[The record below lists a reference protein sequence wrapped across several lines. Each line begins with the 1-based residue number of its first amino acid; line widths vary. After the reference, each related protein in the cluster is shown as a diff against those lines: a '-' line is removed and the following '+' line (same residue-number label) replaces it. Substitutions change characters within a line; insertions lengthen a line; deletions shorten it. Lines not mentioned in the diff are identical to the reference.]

1 MTKNPWIAAVLN
13 FFFPGAG
20 YLYTGRRRAL
30 GAVFLLGAIGL
41 TVVEQSAAIF
51 PVLGIDAAGLQTA
64 APEVYSLLF
73 ATVFL
78 MNTAF
83 AVDAWQEARGL
94 SAESR
99 ARAAA

>member
-1 MTKNPWIAAVLN
+1 MSKKPWIAATLN

-20 YLYTGRRRAL
+20 YLYTGQRRLL
-30 GAVFLLGAIGL
+30 GVVWLLGAIGL

-51 PVLGIDAAGLQTA
+51 PMLGVDAAGLQTA
-64 APEVYSLLF
+64 APEVYNLLF

-94 SAESR
+94 SEDNATR
-99 ARAAA
+99 AVA